1 MTHVTGQARQQA
13 TLFPEFLDEVIPG
26 DHQVRVIDAFI
37 DTLDLAELGFSK
49 VAAAA
54 TGRPPYAPA
63 DLLKLYVY
71 GYLNQ
76 VRSSRRLERE
86 AGRNVEV
93 MWLIHR
99 VTPAFKTIAD
109 FRKDHPQAIIGV
121 CRAFIQFCRERAL
134 FAAQLL
140 AIDGSKIGAV
150 ASRKKVLTAKRIA
163 KAMAGLDD
171 KIAAYL
177 AEMDEADR
185 SEPTAAPARTDVAA
199 AVAALREQRESLQ
212 RQAQMLAR
220 EGLRQQVI
228 GEPEAKLMRTPHGH
242 QVAYNA
248 QIAVDDKHHLIAA
261 FDLSNEGNDQQQ
273 LHPMASQAKAVL
285 GAEQLAVAA
294 DVGYSS
300 GEQGARC
307 AADNI
312 TAIVP
317 RAEVGNTSGKHYFSR
332 DQFSYD
338 GATDSWR
345 CPAGAT
351 LTCRMTSAV
360 QQRKR
365 YATDACAGCALKAQC
380 TGAARRLIYRSFH
393 EDIIEAMHRR
403 ASEDPFWMKQ
413 RRALAEHPFG
423 TIKWLMGLPRFL
435 LRGLQKA
442 KAELALGVLS
452 YNLKRVIN
460 LLSVPVLLRML
471 QPCPS

>member
-1 MTHVTGQARQQA
+1 MTHVSGQARRQGS
-13 TLFPEFLDEVIPG
+13 LFPESLDEVIAA
-26 DHQVRVIDAFI
+26 DHQVRVIDAFV
-37 DTLDLAELGFSK
+37 DTLDLAQLGFCN

-54 TGRPPYAPA
+54 TGRPPYAPG

-86 AGRNVEV
+86 AARNVEV
-93 MWLIHR
+93 MWLINR
-99 VTPAFKTIAD
+99 LTPAFKTIAD

-121 CRAFIQFCRERAL
+121 CRAFIQFCRDQAL
-134 FAAQLL
+134 FAAQLV
-140 AIDGSKIGAV
+140 AIDGTKIGAV
-150 ASRKKVLTAKRIA
+150 ASRKKVLTPRRIA
-163 KAMAGLDD
+163 KAMAALDG

-177 AEMDEADR
+177 AEMDAADR
-185 SEPTAAPARTDVAA
+185 SEPTEVPVRTDVAA
-199 AVAALREQRESLQ
+199 AVAALRERRETLQ
-212 RQAQMLAR
+212 QQAQMLAR
-220 EGLRQQVI
+220 EGLRQRVT
-228 GEPEAKLMRTPHGH
+228 GEPDAKLMRTPHGH

-273 LHPMASQAKAVL
+273 LHAMASQAKAAL
-285 GAEQLAVAA
+285 GAEQLTVAA

-312 TAIVP
+312 TAVVP
-317 RAEVGNTSGKHYFSR
+317 RAEVANTSGKHYFSR

-338 GATDSWR
+338 RATDSWR

-351 LTCRMTSAV
+351 LTCRMTSPAR
-360 QQRKR
+360 QRKR
-365 YATDACAGCALKAQC
+365 YATEACGGCALKAQC
-380 TGAARRLIYRSFH
+380 TGAARRLIYRSFY
-393 EDIIEAMHRR
+393 EDVVEAMHQR
-403 ASEDPFWMKQ
+403 ASEDASWMK
-413 RRALAEHPFG
+413 RRRELAEHPFG

-442 KAELALGVLS
+442 KAELALGVIS

-460 LLSVPVLLRML
+460 LLGVRALLQTL
-471 QPCPS
+471 QPCRN